1 MKIVKSD
8 EKTVN
13 KQIDGFNISIMPKSM
28 GNVVE
33 QAIEYRKQKVWGVS
47 DGVADFNYLPY
58 KNELNAIAED
68 LHNNNRKVAIL
79 VDVDVDGYTSAAIIY
94 KAIMAIN
101 DKLDIDMLL
110 PSMKLHGIKANVDL
124 VTKEYDYIFCPD
136 SSANDLHTIAELE
149 SNGKTRVIVVDH
161 HILGQESYLLDNPS
175 KFLIVSNQYQDS
187 ELDRNLT
194 GAGMAL
200 LVSKLWGQTYDIEPC
215 YDLASV
221 GQIADMSNLNDVG
234 VYEIV
239 KKGLSEM
246 RNEMLVE
253 FFKDDEEVLSIKHLQ
268 FSLIPRINAV
278 SRIGSHEE
286 RKLIFNALIDNGG
299 IEPISVRHKGG
310 DGRMRTESVDM
321 NVYERAKRTLDK
333 VKAKQDRLTKKALKD
348 VEFLTGVSN
357 GFNAVVLDK
366 KFDKGIT
373 GLVANKI
380 LGNTKQPTLVLKRNG
395 NRFDG
400 SGRFPAGINGLQLL
414 GNIDGVFT
422 GGHEMA
428 FGISFPTDK
437 FDEVSKAIE
446 TASEQAPDY
455 VYQVDGAFVN
465 ELPSLKEIREIY
477 QSSVKFRGAKDQ
489 PLIAVLGL
497 KVAKKD
503 IRLKNNWLQLKIG
516 GITIDNFNTTSE
528 LKRYFE
534 NGFGDKCFSF
544 VCSASMNFWGREVKP
559 QLIVDT
565 MVKSDGVTVPVT
577 TDNFVF

>member
-8 EKTVN
+8 EKDVN
-13 KQIDGFNISIMPKSM
+13 KQIDGFNISITPKSV

-33 QAIEYRKQKVWGVS
+33 QAIEYRKQKVWGTS
-47 DGVADFNYLPY
+47 DGVVDFNYLPY

-395 NRFDG
+395 NKFDG
-400 SGRFPAGINGLQLL
+400 SARFPQNINGLKLL
-414 GNIDGVFT
+414 QSVNAFAA
-422 GGHEMA
+422 GHEQA
-428 FGISFPTDK
+428 FGVGFTEDQ

-446 TASEQAPDY
+446 TAAEQAPDY
-455 VYQVDGAFVN
+455 VYKVDEALVD
-465 ELPSLKEIREIY
+465 EVPSIKEIREIY
-477 QSSVKFRGAKDQ
+477 RASTTFRGAKDE

-497 KVAKKD
+497 KVTNRN
-503 IRLKNNWLQLKIG
+503 ITLKNNWLKITVG
-516 GITIDNFNTTSE
+516 DITINDFNVSDDI
-528 LKRYFE
+528 KRYV
-534 NGFGDKCFSF
+534 NTGFGDKIFSF
-544 VCSASMNFWGREVKP
+544 VAKAGFNFWSGRAVPTLTTEKLVKSNGVEVK
-559 QLIVDT
+559 
-565 MVKSDGVTVPVT
+565 VTKE
-577 TDNFVF
+577 NFIF